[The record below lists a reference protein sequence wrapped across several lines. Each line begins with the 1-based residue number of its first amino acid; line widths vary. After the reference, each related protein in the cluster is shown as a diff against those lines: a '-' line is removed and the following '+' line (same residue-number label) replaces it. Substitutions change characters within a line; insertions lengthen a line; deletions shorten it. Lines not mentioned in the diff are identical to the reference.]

1 MSSPEKNNPQEET
14 FISHL
19 VELRTRLLRSIMVML
34 VVFLALFYWARDI
47 YTFLA
52 APLMSVLPEG
62 SSMIATE
69 VTAPFFVPI
78 KVTLMVSFLIA
89 LPYILYQIWAFIAPG
104 LYQNEKRLVFPL
116 VASSFLL
123 FFIGMAF
130 AYFAV
135 FPVVFGFLAK
145 MTPDGVSMMT
155 DIDKYLSFT
164 LTMFLAFGITFETP
178 VIVLVLVSMGVFTLE
193 QLRNARP
200 YIIVGAFV
208 IAAIFT
214 PPDVVSQLFLAFPL
228 WILYEFGMFLAGFL
242 KKEREKS
249 EAEAG

>member
-1 MSSPEKNNPQEET
+1 MSQVEEPNSQQET

-19 VELRTRLLRSIMVML
+19 VELRTRLMRSML
-34 VVFLALFYWARDI
+34 AMLIVFFALFYWARDI

-52 APLMSVLPEG
+52 APLMSALPEG

-89 LPYILYQIWAFIAPG
+89 LPYILWQIWSFIAPG
-104 LYQNEKRLVFPL
+104 LYQNEKKLVLPL
-116 VASSFLL
+116 AVSSFIL

-228 WILYEFGMFLAGFL
+228 WLLYEFGMFLAGFL
-242 KKEREKS
+242 KKSREENKV
-249 EAEAG
+249 EA